1 MTQTLTFCAVGALL
15 AGLCGAPALANDRA
29 AFVSVEDDVLTYE
42 PAFFADF
49 NPQTALDMVSRVPG
63 FSVSGGGNS
72 RGLAGNLGNVL
83 IDGRRPS
90 SKDGISSLLSRL
102 PAASVTEIQLI
113 RSPIP
118 GIDMAGQEQVVNVI
132 TNQSGEWTGAWQA
145 RARVFENERIVPVG
159 EMSATRATA
168 RGSLTL
174 GLDLSGH
181 ADGSDVE
188 RRFFLADETFLGSE
202 NERNQQ
208 SFYDVTPSLAWQRS
222 FDTGHALRVD
232 ARVWGWRFRN
242 TRTGESLDAAGALA
256 SFDFAQSKTDSWG
269 GEATVDYD
277 HVFNAVWSGKLTGL
291 QRYESQDEDDVFD
304 FFTPAG
310 GFEERVNILEA
321 ETEGESVLRGEVRR
335 ARSDRRSITF
345 ALEGAFNFLDGDV
358 DITEDDGSGPV
369 PVDLPVSD
377 TRVEERRVDASA
389 RQIWRVT
396 DTLTVDTTLAV
407 EFSEIAQTG
416 DAEQERTFTYFK
428 PAFNAIWTP
437 SDANQFSLSLTRTV
451 GQLSFGEFIS
461 SVNVNDDTTNL
472 GNPNL
477 EPERTWR
484 LQADWERRFWE
495 EGTLTLLVRH
505 EWVDAVADVVP
516 LGFGSEGP
524 GNLGDGTRLR
534 FQGNLD
540 LPTDRLGIPG
550 GLFSFGGMFRETNV
564 TDPIT
569 GVERRFRNDED
580 WRFSVD
586 FRQDLPQRG
595 FAWGI
600 DYSLQGD
607 EDFYRR
613 SRFERVRAPR
623 GNVDLFVERRFE
635 NGLTAQ
641 IGADLNLGTRDR
653 ERFSWPVSRADG
665 FPTEI
670 ERRSVND
677 DGVLY
682 FEISGVF

>member
-1 MTQTLTFCAVGALL
+1 
-15 AGLCGAPALANDRA
+15 
-29 AFVSVEDDVLTYE
+29 
-42 PAFFADF
+42 
-49 NPQTALDMVSRVPG
+49 
-63 FSVSGGGNS
+63 
-72 RGLAGNLGNVL
+72 
-83 IDGRRPS
+83 
-90 SKDGISSLLSRL
+90 
-102 PAASVTEIQLI
+102 
-113 RSPIP
+113 
-118 GIDMAGQEQVVNVI
+118 
-132 TNQSGEWTGAWQA
+132 
-145 RARVFENERIVPVG
+145 
-159 EMSATRATA
+159 
-168 RGSLTL
+168 
-174 GLDLSGH
+174 
-181 ADGSDVE
+181 
-188 RRFFLADETFLGSE
+188 
-202 NERNQQ
+202 
-208 SFYDVTPSLAWQRS
+208 
-222 FDTGHALRVD
+222 
-232 ARVWGWRFRN
+232 
-242 TRTGESLDAAGALA
+242 
-256 SFDFAQSKTDSWG
+256 
-269 GEATVDYD
+269 
-277 HVFNAVWSGKLTGL
+277 
-291 QRYESQDEDDVFD
+291 
-304 FFTPAG
+304 
-310 GFEERVNILEA
+310 
-321 ETEGESVLRGEVRR
+321 
-335 ARSDRRSITF
+335 
-345 ALEGAFNFLDGDV
+345 LDGDV
-358 DITEDDGSGPV
+358 DITEDNGSGPV

-495 EGTLTLLVRH
+495 EGTLTLLMRH

-550 GLFSFGGMFRETNV
+550 GLLSLGGMFRETQV

-569 GVERRFRNDED
+569 GLERRFRNDED
-580 WRFSVD
+580 WRWSAD
-586 FRQDLPQRG
+586 FRQDLPQLG
-595 FAWGI
+595 FAWGV
-600 DYSLQGD
+600 DYNVQGA
-607 EDFYRR
+607 EDFYRT
-613 SRFERVRAPR
+613 SRFERVTPPR
-623 GNVDLFVERRFE
+623 GNIDVFVERRFD

-641 IGADLNLGTRDR
+641 VGADLNLGTRDR
-653 ERFSWPVSRADG
+653 ERFDWPVSRADG

-682 FEISGVF
+682 FEVSGVF

>member
-1 MTQTLTFCAVGALL
+1 MKQISSMCAASVLLTGAFTT
-15 AGLCGAPALANDRA
+15 PVWANDRA
-29 AFVSVEDDVLTYE
+29 EFVTAEDDVLTYA
-42 PAFFADF
+42 PAFFTDF
-49 NPQTALDMVSRVPG
+49 NPQTALDMVNRVPG
-63 FSVSGGGNS
+63 FSVSGGGDS

-90 SKDGISSLLSRL
+90 SKDGVDTLLARL

-132 TNQSGEWTGAWQA
+132 TNQSGSWTGTWRA
-145 RARVFENERIVPVG
+145 RLRVFENERIVPVG
-159 EMSATRATA
+159 DVSATRATA
-168 RGSLTL
+168 NGSLTL
-174 GLDLSGH
+174 ALDVSGH
-181 ADGSDVE
+181 AWGNEVNRSE
-188 RRFFLADETFLGSE
+188 FLADETFLGSE
-202 NERNQQ
+202 TERNQR
-208 SFYDVTPSLAWQRS
+208 SLYDITPSLAWQRDFAS
-222 FDTGHALRVD
+222 GNAVRVD
-232 ARVWGWRFRN
+232 SRIWGWRFTNARN
-242 TRTGESLDAAGALA
+242 GASVDAVGNAAG
-256 SFDFAQSKTDSWG
+256 SEFAQSETNAWG
-269 GEATVDYD
+269 TETTVDYD
-277 HVFNAVWSGKLTGL
+277 HILNETWSAKLTGL
-291 QRYESQDEDDVFD
+291 QRYESEEEDDFFD
-304 FFTPAG
+304 FFNSSGA
-310 GFEERVNILEA
+310 FAERVNILES
-321 ETEGESVLRGEVRR
+321 ETSGESVLRGEVRR
-335 ARSDRRSITF
+335 AASEARSLTL

-358 DITEDDGSGPV
+358 DITEDDGAGPV

-389 RQIWRVT
+389 RQIWRVS
-396 DTLTVDTTLAV
+396 DGLTIDTTMAV
-407 EFSEIAQTG
+407 EFSEIAQSG

-437 SDANQFSLSLTRTV
+437 SEADQFSLSLVRSV

-461 SVNVNDDTTNL
+461 SVNVNDDETNL

-484 LQADWERRFWE
+484 LQADWERRFWD
-495 EGTLTLLVRH
+495 EGTVTVLVRH
-505 EWVDAVADVVP
+505 EWVEGVADVVP
-516 LGFGSEGP
+516 LGLTSEGP

-534 FQGNLD
+534 FQVNAD
-540 LPTDRLGIPG
+540 IPTDRLGLSG
-550 GLFSFGGMFRETNV
+550 GLLSVSGMTRETQV
-564 TDPIT
+564 TDPVT

-595 FAWGI
+595 FAWGV

-613 SRFERVRAPR
+613 SRFERARVPR
-623 GNVDLFVERRFE
+623 GDIDFFVERRMN

-641 IGADLNLGTRDR
+641 VGAELLMGERKR
-653 ERFSWPVSRADG
+653 ERFDWPVSRADG

-670 ERRSVND
+670 ERRSINR
-677 DGVLY
+677 DGVAY
-682 FEISGVF
+682 IQVSGVF

>member
-1 MTQTLTFCAVGALL
+1 MNQTLTFCALGALL
-15 AGLCGAPALANDRA
+15 AGLCGAPALANDRS
-29 AFVSVEDDVLTYE
+29 AFVSVEDDVLTYA

-49 NPQTALDMVSRVPG
+49 NPQTALDMVNRVPG
-63 FSVSGGGNS
+63 FSVSGGGGG

-90 SKDGISSLLSRL
+90 SKDGVGTLLSRL
-102 PAASVTEIQLI
+102 PAASVTQIQLI

-118 GIDMAGQEQVVNVI
+118 GIDMAGQEQVVNLL
-132 TNQSGEWTGAWQA
+132 TNQSGDWTGAWQA
-145 RARVFENERIVPVG
+145 RARVFENQRIVPVG
-159 EMSATRATA
+159 EVSATRATA
-168 RGSLTL
+168 GGSLTL

-181 ADGSDVE
+181 ADGSDVD
-188 RRFFLADETFLGSE
+188 RRFFLADETFLGTE
-202 NERNQQ
+202 TERNQQ
-208 SFYDVTPSLAWQRS
+208 SFYDVTPSLAWQRN
-222 FDTGHALRVD
+222 FDAGHALRVD

-242 TRTGESLDAAGALA
+242 TRTGQSLDPAGAPA
-256 SFDFAQSKTDSWG
+256 GFDLAQSSTESWG
-269 GEATVDYD
+269 GEATADYD
-277 HVFNAVWSGKLTGL
+277 HVFNTVWSGKLTGL

-304 FFTPAG
+304 FFNAAG
-310 GFEERVNILEA
+310 AFEERVNILEA
-321 ETEGESVLRGEVRR
+321 ETEGESVLRGELSR
-335 ARSDRRSITF
+335 AQSATRSITF

-369 PVDLPVSD
+369 AVILPVSN

-389 RQIWRVT
+389 RQIWRVSN
-396 DTLTVDTTLAV
+396 TLTVDTTLAV

-437 SDANQFSLSLTRTV
+437 SDANQFRLSLTRSV
-451 GQLSFGEFIS
+451 GQLSFGEFVS
-461 SVNVNDDTTNL
+461 SVNINDNVTNL
-472 GNPNL
+472 GNPDL

-516 LGFGSEGP
+516 VGVNSDGP

-534 FQGNLD
+534 FQASLD
-540 LPTDRLGIPG
+540 LPTDRLGIAG
-550 GLFSFGGMFRETNV
+550 GLFSFGGMVRDTNV
-564 TDPIT
+564 TDPVT

-580 WRFSVD
+580 WRLNID

-595 FAWGI
+595 FAWGV
-600 DYSLQGD
+600 DYRVQGA
-607 EDFYRR
+607 EDFYRT
-613 SRFERVRAPR
+613 SRFQRVTPAR
-623 GNVDLFVERRFE
+623 GNVDFFVEKRFE

-641 IGADLNLGTRDR
+641 IGGDLNLGESER
-653 ERFSWPVSRADG
+653 ERFDWPATRADG
-665 FPTEI
+665 FPTRI
-670 ERRSVND
+670 ERRSVNE
-677 DGVLY
+677 DGVVY
-682 FEISGVF
+682 FELSGVF

>member
-1 MTQTLTFCAVGALL
+1 MTQTLTYCALGALL
-15 AGLCGAPALANDRA
+15 ASLCGAPALANDRA

-49 NPQTALDMVSRVPG
+49 NPQTALDMVNRVPG

-90 SKDGISSLLSRL
+90 SKDGIGSLLSRL
-102 PAASVTEIQLI
+102 PAAAVTEIQLI

-145 RARVFENERIVPVG
+145 RARVFENQRIVPVG
-159 EMSATRATA
+159 DVSATRATA

-174 GLDLSGH
+174 ALDLSGH

-202 NERNQQ
+202 SERNQQ
-208 SFYDVTPSLAWQRS
+208 SFYDVTPSLAWQRT
-222 FDTGHALRVD
+222 FDAGHALRID

-242 TRTGESLDAAGALA
+242 TRNGQSLDAAGAPVG
-256 SFDFAQSKTDSWG
+256 FEFAQSRTESWG
-269 GEATVDYD
+269 GEATADYD

-291 QRYESQDEDDVFD
+291 QRYETQDEDDLFD
-304 FFTPAG
+304 FFNAAG
-310 GFEERVNILEA
+310 GFEERVKIIEA
-321 ETEGESVLRGEVRR
+321 ETEGESVLRGELRR

-358 DITEDDGSGPV
+358 DITEDDGSGAV

-428 PAFNAIWTP
+428 PAFNAVWTP

-505 EWVDAVADVVP
+505 EWVEGVADVVP
-516 LGFGSEGP
+516 LGSGSEGP

-534 FQGNLD
+534 FQGDLS

-550 GLFSFGGMFRETNV
+550 GLLSLGGMFRETQV

-580 WRFSVD
+580 WRWNVD

-595 FAWGI
+595 FAWGV
-600 DYSLQGD
+600 DYNVQGP
-607 EDFYRR
+607 EDFYRA
-613 SRFERVRAPR
+613 SRFERVTPPR
-623 GNVDLFVERRFE
+623 GNVDVFVERRFD

-653 ERFSWPVSRADG
+653 ERFDWPVSRADG

-677 DGVLY
+677 DGVVY